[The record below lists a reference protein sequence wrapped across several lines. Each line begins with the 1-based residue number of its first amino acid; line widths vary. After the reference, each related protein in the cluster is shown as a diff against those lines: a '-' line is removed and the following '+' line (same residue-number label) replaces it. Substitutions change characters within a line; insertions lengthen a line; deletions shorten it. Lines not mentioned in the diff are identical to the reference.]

1 MENVLK
7 KINDY
12 TMEDLMGDRYGKY
25 AKYIIQER
33 AIPDVR
39 DGLKPVQRRI
49 IYAMYKNKNVF
60 EHGFVKSAQTVGEVI
75 GKYHPHGDTSV
86 YDAMVRMSQDWK
98 QTNPYIEFQGN
109 NGSIDGDPAAAYRY
123 TEAKLAKISNEMLR
137 DIEKDTVEMAKT
149 FDDSREEPTVMPC
162 RFPNLLLN
170 GATGISAGYATNIPP
185 HNLGELIDA
194 TIKLIKNPDTKFE
207 EIFKIVKGPDFP
219 TGGIIYG
226 ADGLRSAYT
235 KGQGKIIVRSRYAYQ
250 KTKGKDQIIIRE
262 IPFEVNKAA
271 LVRKINE
278 IRIEKKIEGIAEVRD
293 ESDKEGLQI
302 AIDLK
307 SGADK
312 QLITNYLLKNTDLQV
327 SYSFNM
333 VAIVDKTPKQVGIIE
348 ILKAYIAH
356 QKEVV
361 LRRTQFDFDFAN
373 RKLHITEGLVKALSI
388 LDEVIRV
395 IRASKNKADAKI
407 NLMNEF
413 GFSEKQATAIL
424 DLQLYRLTNL
434 DVYALEEELDN
445 LKKVIAF
452 LKSILD
458 SEEMLHKVII
468 DELTKIKNEYSKKRK
483 TDIIDEIEDIKLDIK
498 SMIPEY
504 NVIVVVTNEGYVKKV
519 NMKSYSS
526 VKDEPTT
533 LKPGDYV
540 KGLYSTTTLNTLL
553 VFTNLGR
560 YLYVPVHI
568 IPETKWKELGK
579 HISNVIPLDQDE
591 KVIGSYMI
599 GDKNEEIVL
608 FTKNGQIKKTL
619 IKDLEVTRYS
629 KPLTAIKLK
638 DDDELITVKK
648 STDQVILIT
657 KHGYYLRYNSLEIPL
672 VGPKASGVKGI
683 NLKDDEVV
691 FGGTIDIDDIY
702 LNIFTNNK
710 TAKRL
715 KITDLDIASRAKRG
729 STLIKKTKTV
739 NYEITHVLLT
749 NSKDEICIKSD
760 SEIKNLKNS
769 DIPIMDISST
779 GSAISKYNIDD
790 AFKVTSLKTF
800 MNNKEENDT
809 KEEVIEKTDTQ
820 VKQQS
825 LDDFIED
832 FKL

>member
-7 KINDY
+7 TINDY

-235 KGQGKIIVRSRYAYQ
+235 KGKGKIIVRSRYAYQ

-424 DLQLYRLTNL
+424 DLQLYRLTNTDIVDIQNEMAKL
-434 DVYALEEELDN
+434 EKDMYVWEQILNNEEALKHVMKQEL
-445 LKKVIAF
+445 KVIKKEYGDERRTEIKDDVTE
-452 LKSILD
+452 LK
-458 SEEMLHKVII
+458 I
-468 DELTKIKNEYSKKRK
+468 DM
-483 TDIIDEIEDIKLDIK
+483 K
-498 SMIPEY
+498 SMIPKE
-504 NVIVVVTNEGYVKKV
+504 NVVVMVTHEGYVKK
-519 NMKSYSS
+519 MSAKAYAAR
-526 VKDEPTT
+526 KEETT
-533 LKPGDYV
+533 LKPGDYMTHLFDV
-540 KGLYSTTTLNTLL
+540 TTQDNLL
-553 VFTNLGR
+553 FFTNLGN
-560 YLYVPVHI
+560 YIFMPVHK
-568 IPETKWKELGK
+568 IPEAKWKDLGK
-579 HISNVIPLDQDE
+579 HINNVVSLSPEE
-591 KVIGSYMI
+591 KVVSAMIYQSDGEVISVTKMGMIKRTKMKDFEVSRTSKAIGAMKLKENDEVVTSI
-599 GDKNEEIVL
+599 LADKNVL
-608 FTKNGQIKKTL
+608 MVTKNG
-619 IKDLEVTRYS
+619 
-629 KPLTAIKLK
+629 
-638 DDDELITVKK
+638 
-648 STDQVILIT
+648 
-657 KHGYYLRYNSLEIPL
+657 YYCYFDRLEIPL
-672 VGPKASGVKGI
+672 VGTRGIGVKGI
-683 NLKDDEVV
+683 ILKDDEVMD
-691 FGGTIDIDDIY
+691 TIS
-702 LNIFTNNK
+702 LN
-710 TAKRL
+710 
-715 KITDLDIASRAKRG
+715 
-729 STLIKKTKTV
+729 
-739 NYEITHVLLT
+739 
-749 NSKDEICIKSD
+749 
-760 SEIKNLKNS
+760 
-769 DIPIMDISST
+769 
-779 GSAISKYNIDD
+779 
-790 AFKVTSLKTF
+790 
-800 MNNKEENDT
+800 EE
-809 KEEVIEKTDTQ
+809 E
-820 VKQQS
+820 
-825 LDDFIED
+825 
-832 FKL
+832 